1 MAQLILPL
9 SLFLGLLMTLG
20 KLYTESE
27 ITVMHACGLSKAVLV
42 KAAMILAL
50 FTGIV
55 AAVNVMW
62 AGPMSSRHQ
71 DEVLAEAKANPGM
84 AALAQGQFQQATDG
98 NSVLFIESVDGSK
111 FNDVFLAQ
119 LRPKGNARPSVV
131 VADSG
136 QLSQRKDGSQV
147 VTLNKGTR
155 FEGTAMLR
163 DFRITDFQNYQAI
176 IGHQAVALDPTDT
189 EQMDMRTLWNTDT
202 DRARAEF
209 HWRITLVFT
218 VFMMAL
224 IVVPLSVVN
233 PRQGRVLSML
243 PAMLL
248 YLIYFL
254 LQTSIR
260 SNGAKGKLDPMVWTW
275 SHLMQAFGVL
285 DRYIGKTIFTTI
297 MMTLFMLVS
306 LSGIIK
312 FVDQLKKAGQGSY
325 DAMGAGMY
333 TLLSVPKDVQIFFP
347 MAALLGALLGLGM
360 LAQRSELV
368 VMQASGFTRM
378 QVALSVMKT
387 AIPLVLL
394 TMAIGEWVA
403 PQGEQMARNYRAQA
417 MYGGS
422 LLSTQ
427 QGLWAKDG
435 KNFVYIERVKGDD
448 ELGGVSIYA
457 FNDQRRLESVRH
469 ASSAKFDAEHKQWR
483 LSQVDESDLTDPKQ
497 ITGSQTVIGTWK
509 TNLTPDK
516 LGVVALDPDAL
527 SISGLHNYVKYL
539 KSSGQ
544 DAGRYQLNMWSKIF
558 QPMSVAVM
566 MLMALSFIFGPLRS
580 VPMGVRVVTGISFGF
595 VFYVLD
601 QIFGPLT
608 LVYGIPPIIGAL
620 LPSASFFLIS
630 LWLLLK
636 RS

>member
-1 MAQLILPL
+1 
-9 SLFLGLLMTLG
+9 
-20 KLYTESE
+20 
-27 ITVMHACGLSKAVLV
+27 
-42 KAAMILAL
+42 
-50 FTGIV
+50 
-55 AAVNVMW
+55 
-62 AGPMSSRHQ
+62 
-71 DEVLAEAKANPGM
+71 
-84 AALAQGQFQQATDG
+84 
-98 NSVLFIESVDGSK
+98 
-111 FNDVFLAQ
+111 
-119 LRPKGNARPSVV
+119 
-131 VADSG
+131 
-136 QLSQRKDGSQV
+136 
-147 VTLNKGTR
+147 
-155 FEGTAMLR
+155 
-163 DFRITDFQNYQAI
+163 
-176 IGHQAVALDPTDT
+176 
-189 EQMDMRTLWNTDT
+189 
-202 DRARAEF
+202 
-209 HWRITLVFT
+209 
-218 VFMMAL
+218 
-224 IVVPLSVVN
+224 
-233 PRQGRVLSML
+233 
-243 PAMLL
+243 
-248 YLIYFL
+248 
-254 LQTSIR
+254 
-260 SNGAKGKLDPMVWTW
+260 
-275 SHLMQAFGVL
+275 MQAFGVL

-325 DAMGAGMY
+325 DALGAGMY
-333 TLLSVPKDVQIFFP
+333 TLLSIPKDVQIFFP

-387 AIPLVLL
+387 AIPLVFL
-394 TMAIGEWVA
+394 TMA
-403 PQGEQMARNYRAQA
+403 MARNYRAQM

-435 KNFVYIERVKGDD
+435 NNFVYIERVTG
-448 ELGGVSIYA
+448 ENTLGGVSIYS
-457 FNDQRRLESVRH
+457 FNDQRRLQAVRY
-469 ASSAKFDAEHKQWR
+469 ATSATFDTEKKVWR
-483 LSQVDESDLTDPKQ
+483 LSQVDESNLQDPKQ
-497 ITGSQTVIGTWK
+497 ITGSQTVTGTWK

-558 QPMSVAVM
+558 QPLSVAVM

-608 LVYGIPPIIGAL
+608 LVYGIPPVIGAL

-630 LWLLLK
+630 LWMLLK